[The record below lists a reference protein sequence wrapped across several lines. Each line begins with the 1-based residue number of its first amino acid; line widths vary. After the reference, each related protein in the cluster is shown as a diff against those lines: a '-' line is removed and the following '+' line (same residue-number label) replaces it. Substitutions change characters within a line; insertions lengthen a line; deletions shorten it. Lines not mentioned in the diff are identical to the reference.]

1 MTFKSGFV
9 SVIGRPNVGKST
21 LTNFLTGQ
29 KISIMSPRPQ
39 TTRNTIR
46 AILTN
51 EKGQIVFLDTPG
63 IHNPQNKLGTFMV
76 KQAMNSLNDV
86 DCVIYMVE
94 PVKKDISAGDL
105 EILEKL
111 KEVNKNV
118 ILLINKIDRCD
129 KSEVLNTIDKF
140 SKQMSFSSI
149 IPVSVTNKDNTENL
163 EKVIFDCLS
172 EGPMYFEGD
181 EITDQP
187 EKLIVAEYIREKVL
201 LFLREE
207 VPHGVGV
214 EIMSF
219 KERENSELIDIE
231 ATIYCEK
238 KSHKGI
244 IIGKSGSMLKKIG
257 TSARKDIESLLAC
270 KVYLV
275 LWVKVKEDWRNS
287 SFMLKNLGYK
297 DE

>member
-1 MTFKSGFV
+1 
-9 SVIGRPNVGKST
+9 
-21 LTNFLTGQ
+21 
-29 KISIMSPRPQ
+29 
-39 TTRNTIR
+39 
-46 AILTN
+46 
-51 EKGQIVFLDTPG
+51 
-63 IHNPQNKLGTFMV
+63 
-76 KQAMNSLNDV
+76 
-86 DCVIYMVE
+86 
-94 PVKKDISAGDL
+94 
-105 EILEKL
+105 
-111 KEVNKNV
+111 
-118 ILLINKIDRCD
+118 
-129 KSEVLNTIDKF
+129 
-140 SKQMSFSSI
+140 
-149 IPVSVTNKDNTENL
+149 
-163 EKVIFDCLS
+163 
-172 EGPMYFEGD
+172 MYFEGD

>member
-51 EKGQIVFLDTPG
+51 DKGQIVFLDTPG
-63 IHNPQNKLGTFMV
+63 IHNPQNKLGSFMV
-76 KQAMNSLNDV
+76 NQAMNALMDV

-94 PVKKDISAGDL
+94 PVKKDISEGDC
-105 EILEKL
+105 EIIEKL
-111 KEVNKNV
+111 KEVNKDI

-129 KSEVLNTIDKF
+129 KSDVLNTIDKF
-140 SKQMSFSSI
+140 SRKMEFKSI
-149 IPVSVTNKDNTENL
+149 IPVSITNKENTEKL
-163 EKVIFDCLS
+163 ENIIFDCLE
-172 EGPMYFEGD
+172 EGPMYFSSD

-187 EKLIVAEYIREKVL
+187 EKVIVAEYIREKVL

-244 IIGKSGSMLKKIG
+244 IIGKDGSMLKKIG
-257 TSARKDIESLLAC
+257 SSARKDIETLLAC

-287 SFMLKNLGYK
+287 NFMLKNLGYK
-297 DE
+297 EE